1 MPPRVRL
8 TEDEASRLPALLA
21 ATREQDAHF
30 PREASAEAQVAW
42 VAETYRANDQPL
54 TVSLLTLLLF
64 EHGVHRSAETV
75 GRQLAGA
82 RAAGLISPD

>member
-8 TEDEASRLPALLA
+8 TDDEASRLPALLV
-21 ATREQDAHF
+21 ATREQAAHF
-30 PREASAEAQVAW
+30 PSEASAEAQVAW
-42 VAETYRANDQPL
+42 VARTHRANNEPL

-75 GRQLAGA
+75 GRQVEAA
-82 RAAGLISPD
+82 RSAGLLSPD